1 MTRWRRRRR
10 RWNTNN
16 IALNSMAWRNAR
28 KDPPPLGAAGWI
40 ISKSLSVLL
49 CLFNILSSSS
59 SLPFPSIF
67 CFSFCLQFF
76 ASFLAVLEVF
86 FSPPLSSPRLA
97 HSAGPIGLDLFFL
110 FFCIFLLYIFLFF
123 RLAFLSIFDAFW
135 LAWKPPNQAK
145 FGKNL
150 LRKTFFWLF
159 SFLCQLLTD
168 FYRFFSFFASDGGS
182 FFM

>member
-1 MTRWRRRRR
+1 MRGALRRPSVRR
-10 RWNTNN
+10 
-16 IALNSMAWRNAR
+16 AR
-28 KDPPPLGAAGWI
+28 PPPRF
-40 ISKSLSVLL
+40 

-67 CFSFCLQFF
+67 CFNFWLQFF

-97 HSAGPIGLDLFFL
+97 HSAGKSVPASFVC
-110 FFCIFLLYIFLFF
+110 FFCVFLPSIFLLFF
-123 RLAFLSIFDAFW
+123 RLAFFSIFGAFG
-135 LAWKPPNQAK
+135 LAWRPQNQAK

-150 LRKTFFWLF
+150 LRKRFFWWF
-159 SFLCQLLTD
+159 SFLCQLLKD
-168 FYRFFSFFASDGGS
+168 FHRFFSFFASDGGS